1 MESRNQLR
9 NVEVPGVQRQE
20 QSKIRPNSGIRMFNA
35 NAFLFH
41 YRHIRRRPKKANRF
55 CLVCSKGFE
64 SLAQDVGKAGP
75 ALPPDEVVDGT
86 GGDEA
91 RPEPHAHD
99 HWEHRPESGEV

>member
-55 CLVCSKGFE
+55 CLVCSK
-64 SLAQDVGKAGP
+64 AP
-75 ALPPDEVVDGT
+75 AATSKSFGT
-86 GGDEA
+86 SSS
-91 RPEPHAHD
+91 H
-99 HWEHRPESGEV
+99 SVS